1 MLTDVFGMWHVASE
15 LSHFGCTPLHW
26 SLGHGLHLGE
36 AEFRWSG
43 DKITYVINI
52 CINIV
57 HSETKGPRY
66 GIAQLQ
72 IKGLL
77 PNSKTSKTKIA
88 DRFFARTA
96 FVNTTFSIP
105 DIGVFAA
112 GWMMPELYV
121 LTMWSAMR
129 LYDCACLWF
138 MSTKMAILVRVSRV
152 HHIFFVDI
160 PDIPES
166 WHEKSLCSR
175 SIVESSCSLARGKKQ
190 GLMIS
195 DGHFRMGFWQFASPH

>member
-1 MLTDVFGMWHVASE
+1 MACGLWTV
-15 LSHFGCTPLHW
+15 PLRLHPIALK
-26 SLGHGLHLGE
+26 LGTWTGP
-36 AEFRWSG
+36 RRSWISM
-43 DKITYVINI
+43 KWRQNNI
-52 CINIV
+52 CNKYIYIV
-57 HSETKGPRY
+57 HSETKGARY

-88 DRFFARTA
+88 DRLFARTA

-112 GWMMPELYV
+112 GWMMPEVYV

-138 MSTKMAILVRVSRV
+138 MIFMSTIQWPFLSEYWEFTT
-152 HHIFFVDI
+152 FFVDI
-160 PDIPES
+160 P
-166 WHEKSLCSR
+166 
-175 SIVESSCSLARGKKQ
+175 ESSHKNHCAV
-190 GLMIS
+190 LMIS
-195 DGHFRMGFWQFASPH
+195 DGHFRMGFWHFGSHITMDDRLECLRIY

>member
-26 SLGHGLHLGE
+26 SLGHGLDLGE

-52 CINIV
+52 YIV
-57 HSETKGPRY
+57 HSETKGARY

-88 DRFFARTA
+88 DRLFARTA

-112 GWMMPELYV
+112 GWMMPEVYV

-138 MSTKMAILVRVSRV
+138 MIFMSTIQWPFLSEYWEFTT
-152 HHIFFVDI
+152 FFVDI
-160 PDIPES
+160 P
-166 WHEKSLCSR
+166 
-175 SIVESSCSLARGKKQ
+175 ESSHKNHCAV
-190 GLMIS
+190 LMIS
-195 DGHFRMGFWQFASPH
+195 DGHFRMGFWHFGSHITMDDRLECLRIY